1 MMRILEGLFGFVVVL
16 VVAFVAIGLFLPSS
30 AHVERSITT
39 SASPAAVYEL
49 IDGFGRFNEW
59 LPWASLDP
67 STEYRYSGPATG
79 VGARM
84 EWHSDDPDV
93 GSGSQAIIGVEPG
106 RSVTST
112 LDFGSDGVATTKM
125 TLVPVSGGGTR
136 IVWAMDMSFAGNFI
150 GRYFGP
156 FLDRMVGP
164 DYDKGLRQLK
174 QLVEVAPRADAPA
187 ISPAPPAEPAPAAES
202 APPAGSAP
210 PMAPA
215 PAQT

>member
-1 MMRILEGLFGFVVVL
+1 MLKILKGLFVFVVLL
-16 VVAFVAIGLFLPSS
+16 VVAFVAIGFFLPQN

-39 SASPAAVYEL
+39 SASPAAVYAA
-49 IDGFGRFNEW
+49 IDGFERFNEW
-59 LPWASLDP
+59 SPWASLDP
-67 STEYRYSGPATG
+67 STRYSYAGPATG

-93 GSGSQAIIGVEPG
+93 GSGSQQITAVEPG

-112 LDFGSDGVATTKM
+112 LDFGSDGIATTKM
-125 TLVPVSGGGTR
+125 TLVPEGSGGTR

-164 DYDKGLRQLK
+164 DYDEGLRRLK

-187 ISPAPPAEPAPAAES
+187 ISPAPPVEPEPPAEPAPAAES
-202 APPAGSAP
+202 APPTE
-210 PMAPA
+210 PA
-215 PAQT
+215 